1 MRLLCGVG
9 VDDTKRSIIKTM
21 TTISKAVI
29 PVAGWGTRRL
39 PITKTIEKCMLPIGN
54 RPLVDYVV
62 QDCLA
67 AGISELFFIVGED
80 STQLEDYY
88 RSNIKLND
96 YLKRNGKEDKLA
108 MVAPLEGVKLHFITQ
123 PSYGK
128 YGTAVPVALAAD
140 YIGKGESV
148 VVLMGDDFIWN
159 ADGSSEVKR
168 LIEATSE
175 GECGLLA
182 ARIPQESVGKYG
194 VIEQD
199 TAGNYIRIV
208 DQPSPEEAP
217 SNLINIS
224 KYILTKEVIDAAANL
239 PPAHNGEYQLPDAI
253 NSYVQSGG
261 AVRVVPAVGQYL
273 DGGTTEGWL
282 RANITVC
289 T

>member
-1 MRLLCGVG
+1 MNV
-9 VDDTKRSIIKTM
+9 TKAI
-21 TTISKAVI
+21 I

-67 AGISELFFIVGED
+67 AGITELIFVVGED
-80 STQLEDYY
+80 STQLEEYY

-108 MVAPLEGVKLHFITQ
+108 MVAPLEGVKLHFVTQ

-140 YIGKGESV
+140 FVGPNESA

-159 ADGSSEVKR
+159 PDGSSEVAR
-168 LIEATSE
+168 LIAATPE
-175 GECGLLA
+175 GACGLLA
-182 ARIPQESVGKYG
+182 ARVPQEDVGKYG
-194 VIEQD
+194 VVEKD
-199 TAGNYIRIV
+199 DEGNYQRII
-208 DQPSPEEAP
+208 DQPEPSEAP

-224 KYILTKEVIDAAANL
+224 KYLLTKQVIDAAANL
-239 PPAHNGEYQLPDAI
+239 PPAHNGEYQLPDAV
-253 NSYVQSGG
+253 NDFVAAGG
-261 AVRVVPAVGQYL
+261 QVKVVPAEGEYL
-273 DGGTTEGWL
+273 DGGSVEGWL
-282 RANITVC
+282 HANTVVVGA
-289 T
+289 

>member
-1 MRLLCGVG
+1 MI
-9 VDDTKRSIIKTM
+9 TKAI
-21 TTISKAVI
+21 I

-67 AGISELFFIVGED
+67 AGINELIFVVGED
-80 STQLEDYY
+80 STQLEGYY

-96 YLKRNGKEDKLA
+96 YLQRNGKTDKLPL
-108 MVAPLEGVKLHFITQ
+108 VAPLQGVKMHFITQ

-140 YIGKGESV
+140 YIDAGESA
-148 VVLMGDDFIWN
+148 VVLMGDDFIYN
-159 ADGSSEVKR
+159 EDGSSEVRR
-168 LIEATSE
+168 LIDATPE
-175 GECGLLA
+175 GGCGLLA

-199 TAGNYIRIV
+199 ADGNYVRII
-208 DQPSPEEAP
+208 DQPKPEEAP

-224 KYILTKEVIDAAANL
+224 KYILTKDVIDLAAGL
-239 PPAHNGEYQLPDAI
+239 DPAHNGEYQLPDAI
-253 NSYVQSGG
+253 NHYVGKGG
-261 AVRVVPAVGQYL
+261 EVKVVPAVGEYL
-273 DGGTTEGWL
+273 DGGSVEGWL
-282 RANITVC
+282 HANNVVVGGA
-289 T
+289 

>member
-1 MRLLCGVG
+1 
-9 VDDTKRSIIKTM
+9 M

-168 LIEATSE
+168 LIEATPE

-253 NSYVQSGG
+253 NNFVNAGG
-261 AVRVVPAVGQYL
+261 VVKVVAAKGEYL
-273 DGGTTEGWL
+273 DGGSVEGWL
-282 RANITVC
+282 HANNVVMG
-289 T
+289 